1 MNWKVHVAAW
11 MASAIVA
18 SVGIAATR
26 NLDALEA
33 MAFPLILD
41 MIEWIKGYC

>member
-18 SVGIAATR
+18 SVGVAVTR
-26 NLDALEA
+26 NLDAMTA
-33 MAFPLILD
+33 MVFPLMLD
-41 MIEWIKGYC
+41 VFEWIKGWC